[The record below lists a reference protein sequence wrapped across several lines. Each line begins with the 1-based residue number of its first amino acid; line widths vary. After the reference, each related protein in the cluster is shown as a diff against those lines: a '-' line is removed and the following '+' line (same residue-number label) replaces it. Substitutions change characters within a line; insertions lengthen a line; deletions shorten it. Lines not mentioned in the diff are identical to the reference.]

1 MESVKGPALW
11 EDNLAGPGGVG
22 GREFKSRSGAEG
34 LFAQGGTL
42 LFVALRKL
50 AISIFNR
57 VTPCTGQICLHSEP
71 QLSTW
76 LHTMLKKMT
85 PKC

>member
-1 MESVKGPALW
+1 MEAVKGPALW
-11 EDNLAGPGGVG
+11 EDNLAGPGRVG
-22 GREFKSRSGAEG
+22 GREFKSRSGAVG

-57 VTPCTGQICLHSEP
+57 ETPCTGQIRLHSEP

-76 LHTMLKKMT
+76 LHTML
-85 PKC
+85 